1 MLRQS
6 QYLKESDNII
16 QASWPTIIC
25 DKTGSLLLAYF
36 HSDNEYSE
44 SIKFYDLKEE
54 REIVQVDGVSVFL
67 C

>member
-1 MLRQS
+1 MSL
-6 QYLKESDNII
+6 
-16 QASWPTIIC
+16 ASWPTIIC

-36 HSDNEYSE
+36 HSDDEHSE